1 MKTNKFIKISIIV
14 LIAFLLFGCENTEKV
29 ENGKTVEKNETSN
42 NIVNNNTGSGHKHC
56 TRAATA
62 GSGIDV
68 SLNYDLYYE
77 GDNLNTLYSE
87 EKVTSESKDSLDT
100 YENAYKKIHANYEG
114 LEHYNTSVERDDTS
128 VTSKITIEYDKIDID
143 ALLDIEGEEDNIIE
157 NGKAKLSKWL
167 TLAEK
172 FGTKCED
179 VE

>member
-1 MKTNKFIKISIIV
+1 MKKNKFIKLSVMVFIT
-14 LIAFLLFGCENTEKV
+14 LLLFGCEDTKKV
-29 ENGKTVEKNETSN
+29 ENREVSN
-42 NIVNNNTGSGHKHC
+42 NSNTIINNTGSGHKHC
-56 TRAATA
+56 TREATA

-77 GDNLNTLYSE
+77 GDNLNKLYSE
-87 EKVTSESKDSLDT
+87 ERVTSESKDSLDT

-114 LEHYNTSVERDDTS
+114 LEHYNTSVERDENS
-128 VTSKITIEYDKIDID
+128 VTSKITIEYDQIDID
-143 ALLDIEGEEDNIIE
+143 ALLDIEGEKDNIIE
-157 NGKAKLSKWL
+157 NGKAKLSKWI